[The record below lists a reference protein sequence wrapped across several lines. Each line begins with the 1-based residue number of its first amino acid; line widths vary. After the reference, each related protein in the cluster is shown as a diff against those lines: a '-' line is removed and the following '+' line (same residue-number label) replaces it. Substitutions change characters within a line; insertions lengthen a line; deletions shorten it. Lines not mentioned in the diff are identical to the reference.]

1 MMTVRRAEEKDIPV
15 LKTLLMEV
23 LNIHAQ
29 GRPDIFVPNT
39 TKYTDEELVKMISDP
54 RTPIF
59 VYDEDGTVLGYAF
72 CIYKERAHSNNMTDI
87 RTLFI
92 DDLCVDAAAR
102 GKHVGESLYHYVKD
116 YARANGFYHVTL
128 NVWSF
133 NEKAIGFYEAMG
145 LKPMEYVMEEVL
157 K

>member
-1 MMTVRRAEEKDIPV
+1 MTVRKAEEKDIPV
-15 LKTLLMEV
+15 LKKLLMEV

-39 TKYTDEELVKMISDP
+39 TKYTDEELVKIISDP
-54 RTPIF
+54 KTPIF

>member
-1 MMTVRRAEEKDIPV
+1 MTVRRAEEKDIPV
-15 LKTLLMEV
+15 LKKLLMEV

>member
-1 MMTVRRAEEKDIPV
+1 MTVRRAEEKDIPF

-29 GRPDIFVPNT
+29 GRPDIFMPNT

>member
-1 MMTVRRAEEKDIPV
+1 MMTVRRAEAKDIPV

>member
-1 MMTVRRAEEKDIPV
+1 MTVRRAEEKDIPF

>member
-1 MMTVRRAEEKDIPV
+1 MTVRRAEEKDIPV

-72 CIYKERAHSNNMTDI
+72 CIYKERAHCNNMTDI

>member
-1 MMTVRRAEEKDIPV
+1 MTVRRAEEKDIPV

-92 DDLCVDAAAR
+92 DDLCVDATAR

>member
-1 MMTVRRAEEKDIPV
+1 MTVRRAEEKDIPV

-157 K
+157 E

>member
-1 MMTVRRAEEKDIPV
+1 
-15 LKTLLMEV
+15 MEV

>member
-1 MMTVRRAEEKDIPV
+1 MTVRRAEEKDIPV

-116 YARANGFYHVTL
+116 YARANGFYHVAL
-128 NVWSF
+128 NVWSY
-133 NEKAIGFYEAMG
+133 NAKAIGFYEAMG

>member
-1 MMTVRRAEEKDIPV
+1 MTVRRAEAKDIPV

-102 GKHVGESLYHYVKD
+102 GKHVGKSLYHYVKD

>member
-1 MMTVRRAEEKDIPV
+1 MTVRRAEEKDIPV
-15 LKTLLMEV
+15 LKALLMEV

>member
-1 MMTVRRAEEKDIPV
+1 MTVRRAEEKDIPV

-102 GKHVGESLYHYVKD
+102 GEHVGESLYHYVKD

>member
-1 MMTVRRAEEKDIPV
+1 MTVRRAEEKDIPV

-59 VYDEDGTVLGYAF
+59 VYEEDGTVLGYAF

>member
-1 MMTVRRAEEKDIPV
+1 MTVRRAEEKDIPV

-29 GRPDIFVPNT
+29 GRPDIFVPNR

-133 NEKAIGFYEAMG
+133 NEKAIGVDEAMG

>member
-1 MMTVRRAEEKDIPV
+1 MTVRRAEEKDIPV

-23 LNIHAQ
+23 LNNHAQ

>member
-1 MMTVRRAEEKDIPV
+1 MTVRKAEEKDIPV

-39 TKYTDEELVKMISDP
+39 TKYTDEELVKMTSDP

>member
-1 MMTVRRAEEKDIPV
+1 MTVRRAEEKDIPV

-39 TKYTDEELVKMISDP
+39 TKYTDEELVKIISDP
-54 RTPIF
+54 KTPIF

-157 K
+157 E

>member
-1 MMTVRRAEEKDIPV
+1 MMTVRKAEEKDIPV

-54 RTPIF
+54 KTPIF

-157 K
+157 E

>member
-1 MMTVRRAEEKDIPV
+1 MTVRRAEEKDIPV

-102 GKHVGESLYHYVKD
+102 GKHFGESLYHYVKD

>member
-1 MMTVRRAEEKDIPV
+1 MTVRRAEEKDIPV

-54 RTPIF
+54 RTPSF

>member
-1 MMTVRRAEEKDIPV
+1 MTVRRAEAKDIPV
-15 LKTLLMEV
+15 LKTLLREV

>member
-1 MMTVRRAEEKDIPV
+1 MTVRRAEEKDIPV

-116 YARANGFYHVTL
+116 YARA
-128 NVWSF
+128 
-133 NEKAIGFYEAMG
+133 
-145 LKPMEYVMEEVL
+145 
-157 K
+157 

>member
-1 MMTVRRAEEKDIPV
+1 MTVRRAEEKDIPV

-72 CIYKERAHSNNMTDI
+72 CIYKGRAHSNNMTDI

>member
-1 MMTVRRAEEKDIPV
+1 MTVRKAEEKDIPV

>member
-1 MMTVRRAEEKDIPV
+1 MTVRRAEAKDIPV

-116 YARANGFYHVTL
+116 YARANGFYHVML

>member
-1 MMTVRRAEEKDIPV
+1 MTVRKAEAKDIPV

>member
-1 MMTVRRAEEKDIPV
+1 MTVRRAEEKDIPV

-54 RTPIF
+54 RTPVV
-59 VYDEDGTVLGYAF
+59 VYDEDGTVLGYGF
-72 CIYKERAHSNNMTDI
+72 CIYKERAHSNIMTDI

>member
-1 MMTVRRAEEKDIPV
+1 MTVRRAEEKDILV

>member
-1 MMTVRRAEEKDIPV
+1 MTVRKAEEKDITV
-15 LKTLLMEV
+15 LKKLLMEV

-39 TKYTDEELVKMISDP
+39 TKYTDEELVKIISDP
-54 RTPIF
+54 KTPIF

>member
-1 MMTVRRAEEKDIPV
+1 MTVRRAEEKDIPV

-29 GRPDIFVPNT
+29 RRPDIFVPNT

>member
-1 MMTVRRAEEKDIPV
+1 MTVRRAEAKDIPV

>member
-1 MMTVRRAEEKDIPV
+1 MTVRRAEEKDIPV
-15 LKTLLMEV
+15 LKKLLMEV

-39 TKYTDEELVKMISDP
+39 TKYTDEELVKMIHDP
-54 RTPIF
+54 KTPIF
-59 VYDEDGTVLGYAF
+59 VYDEEGTVLGYAF

-87 RTLFI
+87 KTLFI

-102 GKHVGESLYHYVKD
+102 GKHVGESLYDYVKD
-116 YARANGFYHVTL
+116 FARANGFYDVTL

>member
-1 MMTVRRAEEKDIPV
+1 MTVRRAEEKDIPV